1 MSNNYWADWQQNKR
15 IDAAEEQLA
24 AERRARNR
32 LVEQMRTQQGNLQGQ
47 IDRLTRALVALVEHE
62 DIRAELGQYADAA
75 GCRRYAREVV
85 STVVVTGG
93 AALRGAV
100 DPADVPGYWL
110 AAAARGVA
118 AIARGGAGGEALL
131 TEAGHRDPQRTA
143 LFLSLLSA
151 QTRDPRW
158 ATSPLDLILPDQPS
172 VSVAQREVWLAI
184 ADGRLAPTHTDA
196 VAELVSALTNLVA
209 ADADAAEQVAAWLRD
224 EAGTDRD
231 ALHGEQAAA
240 QLNALRRVLASG
252 ARADVSHDPTIAA
265 VLHADRSA
273 DRSADTD
280 PPPVHTSEDPLA
292 DCLRS
297 LVDEG
302 SPAEGDILDR
312 MATVRVDLGF
322 LDERTA
328 TMAADWSSPVG
339 DVLALLLSDLEDA
352 DSPRFAVA
360 CQVLAPTLLPL
371 ADHLGRQAAVPVE
384 DTRALKVVGGIVTVD
399 TTGATAEWQSGV
411 LAGVATR
418 NPVNKLLVPIGA
430 GLIVVGVV
438 FAGLTF
444 VAQGWLVLAVAGIL
458 GGAGTLFA
466 AHRERT
472 ELAEEQERSLRS
484 TERSI
489 VIAAETLQA
498 DKARGV
504 TAAAAAQE
512 HLTAVRDGL
521 QQRV

>member
-118 AIARGGAGGEALL
+118 AIARGDAGGEALL
-131 TEAGHRDPQRTA
+131 TEAGHRDPQRAA

-158 ATSPLDLILPDQPS
+158 ATSPLERILPAQPA

-184 ADGRLAPTHTDA
+184 ADGRLAPAHTDA
-196 VAELVSALTNLVA
+196 VAELVSALTQLVA
-209 ADADAAEQVAAWLRD
+209 ADAGAADQVAAWLR
-224 EAGTDRD
+224 EETSTDRD
-231 ALHGEQAAA
+231 ALPGEEAAA

-273 DRSADTD
+273 DTD
-280 PPPVHTSEDPLA
+280 PPPVRTSEDPLA

-328 TMAADWSSPVG
+328 TMAADWSSPAG
-339 DVLALLLSDLEDA
+339 DVVTLLLSDLEDA

-399 TTGATAEWQSGV
+399 TTGATAEWQPSV
-411 LAGVATR
+411 LSGVATR
-418 NPVNKLLVPIGA
+418 NPINSLLMPIGA
-430 GLIVVGVV
+430 GLIVVGMV

-444 VAQGWLVLAVAGIL
+444 VAQGWLILAIAGIL

-466 AHRERT
+466 ALRERT

-489 VIAAETLQA
+489 VIAAEKLRA

-512 HLTAVRDGL
+512 HLTAVRDGS
-521 QQRV
+521 QQRA

>member
-1 MSNNYWADWQQNKR
+1 MSDNYWADWQQNKR

-24 AERRARNR
+24 LERRARNR
-32 LVEQMRTQQGNLQGQ
+32 LSEQMRTQQGNLQGQ

-85 STVVVTGG
+85 STVIVTGG

-118 AIARGGAGGEALL
+118 ATARGDAGGDALL
-131 TEAGHRDPQRTA
+131 TEAGHRDPQRAA

-158 ATSPLDLILPDQPS
+158 ATSPLERVLPDQPAI
-172 VSVAQREVWLAI
+172 SVAQREIWLAI

-196 VAELVSALTNLVA
+196 VAELVAALTQQVA
-209 ADADAAEQVAAWLRD
+209 AQADAADQVATWLQA
-224 EAGTDRD
+224 EAGTTRD
-231 ALHGEQAAA
+231 ALAAEQAAT
-240 QLNALRRVLASG
+240 QLNTLRQVLASG
-252 ARADVSHDPTIAA
+252 ARSDRGAVEPDSMIAA
-265 VLHADRSA
+265 VLRADRSA
-273 DRSADTD
+273 EPA
-280 PPPVHTSEDPLA
+280 PVATSEDPLA

-328 TMAADWSSPVG
+328 TMTADWSSPVG
-339 DVLALLLSDLEDA
+339 DVVALLLSDLEDA

-360 CQVLAPTLLPL
+360 RQVLTPTLLPL
-371 ADHLGRQAAVPVE
+371 ADQLARQAAVPVE
-384 DTRALKVVGGIVTVD
+384 DTRPVKVAGGIATVD
-399 TTGATAEWQSGV
+399 TTGATAAWQAGV
-411 LAGVATR
+411 LEAVTRR
-418 NPVNKLLVPIGA
+418 NPINPFLLPIGA
-430 GLIVVGVV
+430 GLIMLGLV

-444 VAQGWLVLAVAGIL
+444 VATGWLVLAIAGIL
-458 GGAGTLFA
+458 GGAGALFA
-466 AHRERT
+466 SFRERT
-472 ELAEEQERSLRS
+472 DLAEEKERTLRS
-484 TERSI
+484 TERDLA
-489 VIAAETLQA
+489 VAAETLRA

-512 HLTAVRDGL
+512 HLSAVRDTL